1 MEESFLDL
9 IFSIR
14 DIKMGLCHIYL
25 FICLCVWGGRWVVA
39 GQKLKTRY
47 FSD

>member
-25 FICLCVWGGRWVVA
+25 FIYMSVCAGWEIGSGGSKA
-39 GQKLKTRY
+39 
-47 FSD
+47 